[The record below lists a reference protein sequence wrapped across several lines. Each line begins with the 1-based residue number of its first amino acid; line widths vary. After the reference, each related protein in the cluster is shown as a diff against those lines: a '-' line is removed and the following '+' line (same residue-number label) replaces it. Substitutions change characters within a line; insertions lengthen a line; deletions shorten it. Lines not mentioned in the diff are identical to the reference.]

1 MTNNNTTKG
10 NAMRNLLWIIKEI
23 AIMAAFTSMIM
34 ITSVIGALIL
44 LSDMM

>member
-1 MTNNNTTKG
+1 
-10 NAMRNLLWIIKEI
+10 MRNVIWIIKEV

>member
-1 MTNNNTTKG
+1 
-10 NAMRNLLWIIKEI
+10 MRNLLWIIKEV

-34 ITSVIGALIL
+34 LTSIIGALIL